1 MSKRIIKKYR
11 YIKILN
17 VGIVVEN
24 KVEPSSDAECWTRRS
39 KYFPVFTLKI
49 SIYVVYLV
57 EKIKTVIYKLLE
69 KGRKSKNEGCL
80 YTNSMFIKILSQLKQ
95 NAVLV

>member
-17 VGIVVEN
+17 VGMVVEN
-24 KVEPSSDAECWTRRS
+24 KVEPSSDDECWTRRS

-69 KGRKSKNEGCL
+69 KGRKSKNEGYL
-80 YTNSMFIKILSQLKQ
+80 HTNSIFINILSQLKQ